1 MINKEKIEK
10 EWDEFCENIS
20 DLIERGDIFELK
32 VEDFEKWREYIKN
45 WDVVLEVI
53 RGENE
58 EGYSEKWNDIELIWW
73 GEN

>member
-32 VEDFEKWREYIKN
+32 VEDFEKWKEYIKN

-53 RGENE
+53 REENE
-58 EGYSEKWNDIELIWW
+58 EGYSEKWNNIELIWW
-73 GEN
+73 GEI

>member
-32 VEDFEKWREYIKN
+32 VEDFEKWKEYIKN

-53 RGENE
+53 REENE
-58 EGYSEKWNDIELIWW
+58 EGYSEKWNNIELIWW
-73 GEN
+73 GKI